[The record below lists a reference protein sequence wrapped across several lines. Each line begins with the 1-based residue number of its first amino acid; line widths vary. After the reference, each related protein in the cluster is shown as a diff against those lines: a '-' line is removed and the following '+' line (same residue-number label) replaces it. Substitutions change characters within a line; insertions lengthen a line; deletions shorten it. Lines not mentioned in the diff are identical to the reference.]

1 MATLQSPPKTSGK
14 PAPGH
19 RTPRRRPSGKL
30 APYALLIPSLLVL
43 AAALGYPLVWQ
54 AVTSL
59 QQFGLAQQFGKAPE
73 FVGLQNYLD
82 LVSDPYT
89 WIVVARSLAFCLVS
103 AGSTMVLG
111 VGIALLLKRVNK
123 VVRNILQT
131 SLLLAWAM
139 PLVAAMTVW
148 IWLFDWRRSVVNW
161 LLTEAGLDFQNFNWL
176 ASPLT
181 FYLVAVIIVTWMSV
195 PFVAFT
201 VYAGFTQV
209 PDEVLEAAQMDGASG
224 FARLRHITLP
234 MIRPVLAI
242 VMLLQVIWDLR
253 VFAQIKILQ
262 DAGSVPSETNLL
274 GTYIHQLGTGAGDFG
289 MSSTVSIFMLAL
301 TLGVSWFYV
310 RRMIR
315 EDEAA

>member
-1 MATLQSPPKTSGK
+1 MLFRSSGK